1 MDQSVYWMKSN
12 RMKEYIKQSVVME
25 KLDGSGLN
33 TDIIPLDAN
42 NVCHEKTY
50 NERLSEVY
58 LKLTQ
63 GRISLM

>member
-1 MDQSVYWMKSN
+1 
-12 RMKEYIKQSVVME
+12 MKEYIKQSVVME